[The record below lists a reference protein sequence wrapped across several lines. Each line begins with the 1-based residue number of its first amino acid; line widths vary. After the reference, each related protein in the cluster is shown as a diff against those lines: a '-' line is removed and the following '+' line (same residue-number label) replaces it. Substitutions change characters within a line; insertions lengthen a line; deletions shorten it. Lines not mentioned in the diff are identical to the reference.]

1 MHEQVASAV
10 VIANALLD
18 NFDIH
23 TIAQD
28 LPQARSYFRIFTS
41 NSPSELRTSPLQVC
55 ATKVVRS
62 NSFRYHVDVKLCDDN
77 FSDSK

>member
-41 NSPSELRTSPLQVC
+41 NSPSELRTSPWAGLCHQSRAIRTRF
-55 ATKVVRS
+55 ATM
-62 NSFRYHVDVKLCDDN
+62 LM
-77 FSDSK
+77 